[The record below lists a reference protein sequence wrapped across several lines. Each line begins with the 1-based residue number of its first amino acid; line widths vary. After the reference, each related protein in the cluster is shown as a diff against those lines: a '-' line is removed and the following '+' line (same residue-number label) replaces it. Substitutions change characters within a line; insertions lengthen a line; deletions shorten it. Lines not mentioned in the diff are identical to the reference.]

1 MRVMPRPID
10 RSLCNGHGVCE
21 AIAPDAFELADDGLA
36 VLRTPMSEDETV
48 QEACD
53 SCPMG
58 AIHVLHAVTG
68 DRAA

>member
-1 MRVMPRPID
+1 MYRISID

-21 AIAPDAFELADDGLA
+21 AIAPEVFELGDDGLA
-36 VLRTPMSEDETV
+36 VLRTAMSEDEAV

-58 AIHVLHAVTG
+58 AIAIA
-68 DRAA
+68 RMEAA

>member
-1 MRVMPRPID
+1 MYRISID

-21 AIAPDAFELADDGLA
+21 AIAPEVFELGDDGLA
-36 VLRTPMSEDETV
+36 VLRTARSEDDAV

-58 AIHVLHAVTG
+58 AISIARVK
-68 DRAA
+68 AA